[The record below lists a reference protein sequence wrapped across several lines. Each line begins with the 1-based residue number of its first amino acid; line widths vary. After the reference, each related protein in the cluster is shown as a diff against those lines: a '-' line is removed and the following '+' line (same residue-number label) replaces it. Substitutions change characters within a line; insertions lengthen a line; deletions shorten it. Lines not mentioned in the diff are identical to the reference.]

1 MAQLV
6 LSLFLD
12 GMMVLLLVLTIYYC
26 WRLNVRIRVLQDSKS
41 ELARIITQFDESTRR
56 ATRGVAEIHEVTSR
70 IAENI
75 QHKIDKA
82 NYLADDLQFMIEKG
96 NKMAEKLDG
105 GRGAAPISPARKPT
119 MQEPPSRRE
128 RESRDATGDGGEAE
142 PRTSSLDDVLRRVSN
157 RKPEVP
163 AAVEEAESIGTAPAS
178 EEVAPARRRLGAR
191 IRSKSE
197 QELFEALKTTGN
209 KA

>member
-1 MAQLV
+1 MAQLI
-6 LSLFLD
+6 LNLFLD
-12 GMMVLLLVLTIYYC
+12 FMMVLLLVLTIYYC

-56 ATRGVAEIHEVTSR
+56 ATRGIADIHEVTSR

-105 GRGAAPISPARKPT
+105 GRSTPISPARKPT
-119 MQEPPSRRE
+119 MPEPARRGE
-128 RESRDATGDGGEAE
+128 ARDGDAE
-142 PRTSSLDDVLRRVSN
+142 PRPSALDDVLRRVSAG
-157 RKPEVP
+157 RKPEP
-163 AAVEEAESIGTAPAS
+163 AAIAAPEAE
-178 EEVAPARRRLGAR
+178 EVVTPEAGDNAVRRRRMGAR

-197 QELFEALKTTGN
+197 QELFEALKSGG
-209 KA
+209 KV